1 MDLLMSV
8 MSKTLNLTNEQLTDM
23 LYESGESGEKKLK
36 ENAADVLINADAE
49 RVTKL
54 KEAKKDHLDNFH
66 KKGYSEA
73 MQKLES
79 DFFDKTGYKSD
90 KKGLELF
97 LEYADMQKNAKIKLS
112 DDEFKLDS
120 RFLEAEKNWKST
132 MNNELQKVK
141 LSYDQKLSSFEN
153 EFKKTKLFSEI
164 EKNLPKNIKW
174 PENEKAKANQKQAF
188 LNSIQNDF
196 DFDFIDD
203 GNVIVKKGDSRLE
216 DKHGNLIEFT
226 DFIKNMSSDY
236 FDFVEESKPSNNNNQ
251 QKVVN
256 SVKPKDEKEYLE
268 QLKLVAG
275 DREKEIALYKLYK
288 GI

>member
-1 MDLLMSV
+1 
-8 MSKTLNLTNEQLTDM
+8 
-23 LYESGESGEKKLK
+23 
-36 ENAADVLINADAE
+36 
-49 RVTKL
+49 
-54 KEAKKDHLDNFH
+54 
-66 KKGYSEA
+66 
-73 MQKLES
+73 
-79 DFFDKTGYKSD
+79 
-90 KKGLELF
+90 
-97 LEYADMQKNAKIKLS
+97 MQKNAKIKLS

-196 DFDFIDD
+196 DFDFLDE

-236 FDFVEESKPSNNNNQ
+236 FDFVEESRQGNNNNQ
-251 QKVVN
+251 QRTVS